1 MNQLGVLT
9 LFFASGAL
17 VQAAPILSEGFD
29 DISALSGWTLINRS
43 APTGS
48 TNWFQGNPGVFPAFA
63 GNPDSYISGN
73 FENAALGGNISNWL
87 ITPVVQLIN
96 GATISFYTR
105 SAGAFPDRLEV
116 RLNTAGTT
124 NVGANDTT
132 VGDFTTLLL
141 TVNSALGGAY
151 PTDWTRF
158 EIVVSGLSGPTNAT
172 VGFRYFVPD
181 TSQNAD
187 AIGIDSLEIADIPEP
202 GTAALVAA
210 ALAAFVARKRRAS

>member
-1 MNQLGVLT
+1 MTRLCSL
-9 LFFASGAL
+9 AL
-17 VQAAPILSEGFD
+17 VLVSGTLLPAAPILSEGFD

-43 APTGS
+43 APIGS

-87 ITPVVQLIN
+87 ITPVVQLVN
-96 GATISFYTR
+96 GATLSFYTR

-116 RLNTAGTT
+116 RLNASGTT
-124 NVGANDTT
+124 NVGVDDTT

-141 TVNSALGGAY
+141 TVNSALGTGY
-151 PTDWTRF
+151 PTDWTRY
-158 EIVVSGLSGPTNAT
+158 EVIVSGLAGPTNAT
-172 VGFRYFVPD
+172 LGFRYFVPD
-181 TSQNAD
+181 TSTNAD

-202 GTAALVAA
+202 GTAALVAV